1 MQKVRSHLVFKLRF
15 LLLIELPVQDLFTSY
30 LLSFQRSLTVLFT
43 IAQYIIFSLRGWFP
57 YIQTSYLSSYLL
69 FLVSPHYA
77 GLIFF
82 ITGLSPSMVCHSKQI
97 IISFSRFKDFRL
109 RNSLKNRLT
118 RFRSPL
124 LTGSRLISFPSTT

>member
-77 GLIFF
+77 GLIF
-82 ITGLSPSMVCHSKQI
+82 LSRDFHPLWFVIPNK
-97 IISFSRFKDFRL
+97 FSLNFRVSGDFRP

>member
-69 FLVSPHYA
+69 FFSTNLFYYGTFTLY
-77 GLIFF
+77 GLLFQ
-82 ITGLSPSMVCHSKQI
+82 T
-97 IISFSRFKDFRL
+97 
-109 RNSLKNRLT
+109 NYN
-118 RFRSPL
+118 
-124 LTGSRLISFPSTT
+124 

>member
-30 LLSFQRSLTVLFT
+30 LLTFQLSLTVLFT

-69 FLVSPHYA
+69 LGPPGRPGAPQGA
-77 GLIFF
+77 GLRPGGPFLIYL

-97 IISFSRFKDFRL
+97 II
-109 RNSLKNRLT
+109 
-118 RFRSPL
+118 
-124 LTGSRLISFPSTT
+124 

>member
-30 LLSFQRSLTVLFT
+30 LLTFQLSLTVLFT

-69 FLVSPHYA
+69 LFY
-77 GLIFF
+77 F
-82 ITGLSPSMVCHSKQI
+82 ILS
-97 IISFSRFKDFRL
+97 RDFH
-109 RNSLKNRLT
+109 
-118 RFRSPL
+118 PL
-124 LTGSRLISFPSTT
+124 WFVIPNKL

>member
-69 FLVSPHYA
+69 FFWARRPNLYYY
-77 GLIFF
+77 GTFTLY
-82 ITGLSPSMVCHSKQI
+82 GLSFQTNYNLNLQNSKL
-97 IISFSRFKDFRL
+97 FH
-109 RNSLKNRLT
+109 
-118 RFRSPL
+118 
-124 LTGSRLISFPSTT
+124 

>member
-1 MQKVRSHLVFKLRF
+1 MQKVRSYLVFKLRF

-30 LLSFQRSLTVLFT
+30 LLTFQLSLTVLFT

-69 FLVSPHYA
+69 LFL
-77 GLIFF
+77 IKI

-97 IISFSRFKDFRL
+97 II
-109 RNSLKNRLT
+109 
-118 RFRSPL
+118 
-124 LTGSRLISFPSTT
+124 

>member
-1 MQKVRSHLVFKLRF
+1 MQKVRSHFVFKLKF

-97 IISFSRFKDFRL
+97 RIKFSSFWGLSPQK
-109 RNSLKNRLT
+109 LT
-118 RFRSPL
+118 KK
-124 LTGSRLISFPSTT
+124 